1 MIKLDTWY
9 IFSNEE
15 DKSMFFD
22 ELEEYSIDRDE
33 LPSEFHKAQCLRVRE
48 TEDGFVLNYR
58 TSYAP
63 QYMRAEYYKGEI
75 MGTQRGYVNASH
87 PIVDEYFQEKSTECR
102 HKFQKKV
109 SEIKKAS
116 TVGIIAQSL
125 IDEIRKNDINAML
138 EVDSLVP
145 EHALPKKD
153 RDAIVKA
160 KETYDEE
167 VHLLAQKCRRV
178 TMLLDRT
185 TNFEEYNAVLED
197 YDILKII
204 K

>member
-33 LPSEFHKAQCLRVRE
+33 LPKEFHKAQCLRVRE
-48 TEDGFVLNYR
+48 TEDGYVLNYR

-63 QYMRAEYYKGEI
+63 QYMRAEYYKGDI
-75 MGTQRGYVNASH
+75 MNTQRAYVNASH
-87 PIVDEYFQEKSTECR
+87 PLVDEYFQEKSSESR
-102 HKFQKKV
+102 NKFKKKV

-125 IDEIRKNDINAML
+125 IDEIRKNDPHAVL
-138 EVDSLVP
+138 DVESLVP
-145 EHALPKKD
+145 EVALPKKD
-153 RDAIVKA
+153 KDAILKA
-160 KETYDEE
+160 KEAYDEE
-167 VHLLAQKCRRV
+167 VHALSLKCRRV